1 MVDIQNIPTPVLNKI
16 KEYAFLQY
24 GVSTVAELKAAIVDE
39 RFNEI
44 INDYHGE
51 VTLRIIRAKVDEAKA
66 YEPTEA
72 EIIEKIQAKIGAS
85 NQAKE

>member
-1 MVDIQNIPTPVLNKI
+1 MVDIQDIPTPVLNKI

-24 GVSTVAELKAAIVDE
+24 NVTTVAELKAAIVDE

-44 INDYHGE
+44 INNFLGE
-51 VTLRIIRAKVDEAKA
+51 VLLRILRAKADEAKA

-72 EIIEKIQAKIGAS
+72 ELIAKLQEKIDAATP
-85 NQAKE
+85 AEE